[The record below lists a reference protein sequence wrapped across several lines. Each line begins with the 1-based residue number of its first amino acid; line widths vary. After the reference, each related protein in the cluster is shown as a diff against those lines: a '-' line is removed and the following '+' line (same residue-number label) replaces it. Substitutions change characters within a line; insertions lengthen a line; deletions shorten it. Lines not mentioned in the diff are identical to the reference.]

1 MSLSAVQPGPHM
13 LLLLLLLLL
22 ADIPCRHLVTDLT
35 FH

>member
-13 LLLLLLLLL
+13 LLLLLLLL